1 MLPLEPFWF
10 YRFAFAVGSSA
21 IARDNALG
29 YLDDQA
35 TGACSALA
43 VLNIPGEMPIDQLK
57 TNSLQ

>member
-1 MLPLEPFWF
+1 MPPPEPFWF
-10 YRFAFAVGSSA
+10 YRFAFAVGNSA
-21 IARDNALG
+21 IAPDIAFG

-43 VLNIPGEMPIDQLK
+43 VLKKPGEMPTDQLK